1 MKKNK
6 KLQERLQ
13 YGILFMI
20 TLLYS
25 ILLTGCGKPEEE
37 LPDTSKTETTS
48 GNPIDPDSWGGD
60 NSLDAYSAALHKPL
74 LAEEPEN
81 ATGGG
86 RQLFLGA
93 DRAYFFTKHLLGTA
107 RESWD
112 ELSFVTVDGEKGSR
126 RFDFGNWLYGIGPVA
141 GTDHYVAF
149 LYEASED
156 GENNRYFLMERDENH
171 QAVKEISL
179 DFLTSSAD
187 SLVLPSYLA
196 VDASGIIH
204 LVYQADSGQQYLLVS
219 PEGELLLSTSSD
231 VMGMTNLYDGRIA
244 FWRSIWE
251 GEGRSMRT
259 ELQCMD
265 SETGKQVL
273 LASMEENVE
282 YVTLFDEN
290 TLLYADREG
299 VYRSSLTGENPEM
312 LYRWTNHGIAAV
324 GIAALQAD
332 GEGDIAVIYE
342 GAENYNYLYLKPTT
356 EEVEICQ
363 ITLANLT
370 YRDYHMAVTEFNKRN
385 PRWHIEIKSDYD
397 KAALL
402 TQLGAGNGPV
412 LIDTLWVDFKELE
425 KLWEPLDTVIEQ
437 LGITEELVP
446 SVLELGKINGI
457 QYGIVADFGLSTLVT
472 GNKDLKDWDYDTF
485 LQCFADSPE
494 LETFFDI
501 YEGGNYGSLFIV
513 YYLCNGMDDACF
525 WDAEAGTTN
534 FDSNEFRQVLKL
546 AEKYCTPKE
555 AVPVDISMLEAGK
568 VLVNR
573 VSIGSPQDIAAIRI
587 YYGEDANYI
596 GFPTGNGSVHRIE
609 NGAPLV
615 IRKTATEEEKEVAIA
630 FIDFLLSYEGQQLA
644 AKDRNFNMSVRRD
657 VLEEQIAAMN
667 KGTRVELGDVNRIKF
682 SLGDQ
687 LNIELD
693 RNTLLQWIDTAEP
706 AKNLPGEL
714 KGILYEE
721 LDQYFSGAITEDLL
735 IDRLESRVG
744 LYLNER
750 N

>member
-60 NSLDAYSAALHKPL
+60 NSMDAYSAVLHTPL
-74 LAEEPEN
+74 LTEEPEN
-81 ATGGG
+81 AAGGG
-86 RQLFLGA
+86 MQLFLGA
-93 DRAYFFTKHLLGTA
+93 DRAYFYAKHLLGTA
-107 RESWD
+107 SESWD
-112 ELSFVTVDGEKGSR
+112 ELSFVTGDEEKGSQ
-126 RFDFGNWLYGIGPVA
+126 RFEFGNWLYGIGPVA
-141 GTDHYVAF
+141 GTDHYIGF
-149 LYEASED
+149 RYEVSED
-156 GENNRYFLMERDENH
+156 GENNRYYLTERDGNH
-171 QAVKEISL
+171 QSVKEIAL

-219 PEGELLLSTSSD
+219 PEGELLASANSNVTKLLP
-231 VMGMTNLYDGRIA
+231 LYDGRVA
-244 FWRSIWE
+244 FCQFIWNS
-251 GEGRSMRT
+251 EGRFVRT

-265 SETGKQVL
+265 SETGKPVL

-299 VYRSSLTGENPEM
+299 VYRSSLSGENPEM
-312 LYRWTNHGIAAV
+312 LYRWINHGIAAA
-324 GIAALQAD
+324 GISALQAD
-332 GEGDIAVIYE
+332 AEGDIAVIYKDT
-342 GAENYNYLYLKPTT
+342 ENYNYLCLKPTT

-363 ITLANLT
+363 ITLANL
-370 YRDYHMAVTEFNKRN
+370 YGNDYAPIVTEFNKRN
-385 PRWHIEIKSDYD
+385 PRWHIEIQSDYD
-397 KAALL
+397 ETALL

-412 LIDTLWVDFKELE
+412 LVETRQTDFEELE

-446 SVLELGKINGI
+446 SVLELGKINGV
-457 QYGIVADFGLSTLVT
+457 QYGVVPEFCLYSLVT
-472 GNKDLKDWDYDTF
+472 GNKDLKEWDYDTF
-485 LQCFADSPE
+485 LQCLEDSPE
-494 LETFFDI
+494 LETFYNI
-501 YEGGNYGSLFIV
+501 YEGGNYGANLIMEYF
-513 YYLCNGMDDACF
+513 CNGVDDAYF

-534 FDSNEFRQVLKL
+534 FDSDEFRQVLKL

-573 VSIGSPQDIAAIRI
+573 VSISSPQDIAAIRI
-587 YYGEDANYI
+587 YYGEDANCI
-596 GFPTGNGSVHRIE
+596 GFPTGNGSAHHIY
-609 NGAPLV
+609 NGVQLAV
-615 IRKTATEEEKEVAIA
+615 RKTATEEEKEVAIA
-630 FIDFLLSYEGQQLA
+630 FIDFLLSYEGQRLA
-644 AKDRNFNMSVRRD
+644 SKSYSFGMSVRRD